1 MKGETSFMFTIA
13 GSKQPDNV
21 KIRIYTV
28 GGRLIKEILSPA
40 YIGNNS
46 IVWDGRDSDGD
57 FVANGTYIYKLI
69 TSDGTEAESSTQKL
83 VILK

>member
-1 MKGETSFMFTIA
+1 MICSYQKFVC
-13 GSKQPDNV
+13 K
-21 KIRIYTV
+21 
-28 GGRLIKEILSPA
+28 LSTA